1 MYIIVCWL
9 LEVMFPLQG
18 GVWYIKIELVYINCS
33 QRVLDAT
40 IYFFVKYGS
49 IHFNIYGLTEAKV
62 KTLGFFIS
70 SDIFVYLT
78 SDTHAH
84 GHWLDLEITT
94 NSIAIENHVQAS
106 LPCLIICYP
115 LYYYNSKSINC

>member
-78 SDTHAH
+78 SDTMPMDI
-84 GHWLDLEITT
+84 GLTLK
-94 NSIAIENHVQAS
+94 S
-106 LPCLIICYP
+106 LPTVLP
-115 LYYYNSKSINC
+115 LKIMYKHSFLD